1 MFKKIHSNRDP
12 EKTIWS
18 ELNNEFA
25 PYISKA
31 NTGFSTI
38 ISAYPKQIFVGM
50 MLLIIVS
57 AVLSFTVFRNT
68 DDPLAVKV
76 SGQVRIIPQVPQANM
91 LQMID
96 LMEETLLIQKQLDS
110 IAAKEVLSA
119 ADSLT
124 ITNGI
129 KRLDELESILTT
141 PK

>member
-76 SGQVRIIPQVPQANM
+76 SGQVRITPQVPQANM

-119 ADSLT
+119 TDSLT

>member
-76 SGQVRIIPQVPQANM
+76 SQQERIIPQVPQVNM

-119 ADSLT
+119 TDSLT

>member
-76 SGQVRIIPQVPQANM
+76 SQQERIIPLVPQVNM

-119 ADSLT
+119 TDSLT